1 MLAEG
6 GSMDRK
12 RARPVAVATG
22 GMLATSQPLAAE
34 IGVEVLR
41 AGGNAVDAALAANIA
56 LGLVEPMSCGLG
68 GDLFALVGSAAE
80 GRLVGLNGSGRA
92 PKGLTLELFRKRD
105 LDRVPTR
112 GPLTWTVPGC
122 VDAWATL
129 HARLGRLPWH
139 ELFQPTIEAARTGF
153 QVTPVIAAAWAEATD
168 LLTQDAGSAGT
179 FLVDGHAP
187 RAGETFRNADLADTL
202 STLARDG
209 ADAFYRGDVGAHV
222 AACARSLGS
231 PLSRDDLGSHTSTW
245 VEPIAFSFRGVE
257 VWELPPNTQGVVVL
271 EMLNI
276 LSRFD
281 LAALHDD
288 PAAYLHIL
296 VEAKKLAYENRARLY
311 ADPEFSRT
319 PIERLLTPEHGESQ
333 AARIDADRAAV
344 FLAGDG
350 ALPGSSDTVYIT
362 AVDEDRNAVSL
373 IQSIYHGF
381 GSGITPPGLGFA
393 MQNRGAL
400 FALDSRHPNA
410 LASGKRP
417 FHTIIPAMVTQ
428 RGQPVFSF
436 GVMGG
441 DMQPQGHVQVLLHV
455 LVHGRDPQ
463 RAGEAP
469 RFRHDGSSTP
479 TGDVMR
485 DGGIVHLE
493 PEFPDE
499 AAAGLRQRG
508 HRVEIT
514 TGGYGGYQ
522 GIWID
527 RDRGFLLGG
536 SEPRKDGLALGT

>member
-1 MLAEG
+1 
-6 GSMDRK
+6 MDGK
-12 RARPVAVATG
+12 RERPVAVATD
-22 GMLATSQPLAAE
+22 GMVATSQPLAAA

-41 AGGNAVDAALAANIA
+41 AGGNAIDAALAANIA

-68 GDLFALVGSAAE
+68 GDMFALVGSAAE
-80 GRLVGLNGSGRA
+80 GQLAGLNGSGRA
-92 PKGLTLELFRKRD
+92 PKGMTLDLFRERG

-122 VDAWATL
+122 VDGWATL
-129 HARLGRLPWH
+129 HERFGRLPWR
-139 ELFQPTIEAARTGF
+139 ELFQPTIEAARDGF
-153 QVTPVIAAAWAEATD
+153 RVTPVIARAWAEDTD
-168 LLTQDAGSAGT
+168 LLAKDAGSAET
-179 FLVDGHAP
+179 FLVGDRAP
-187 RAGETFRNADLADTL
+187 RVGETFRNADLADVL
-202 STLARDG
+202 SALARDG
-209 ADAFYRGDVGAHV
+209 ADAFYRGDVGANV
-222 AACARSLGS
+222 AACARNLGS
-231 PLSRDDLGSHTSTW
+231 PLSRDDLASHTSTW
-245 VEPIAFSFRGVE
+245 VEPIALSFRGVD

-281 LAALHDD
+281 LEALHDD

-319 PIERLLTPEHGESQ
+319 PIERLLAPGHGESQ

-344 FLAGDG
+344 SLAEDG
-350 ALPGSSDTVYIT
+350 SLPGSSDTVYLT

-400 FALDSRHPNA
+400 FALDPRHPNA
-410 LASGKRP
+410 LAPGKRP
-417 FHTIIPAMVTQ
+417 FHTIIPAMVTE
-428 RGQPVFSF
+428 RGRPVFSF

-441 DMQPQGHVQVLLHV
+441 DMQPQGQVQVLLNL
-455 LVHGRDPQ
+455 LVHGSDPQ

-499 AAAGLRQRG
+499 AAAGLRRRG

-522 GIWID
+522 GVWID
-527 RDRGFLLGG
+527 RDRGVLLGG